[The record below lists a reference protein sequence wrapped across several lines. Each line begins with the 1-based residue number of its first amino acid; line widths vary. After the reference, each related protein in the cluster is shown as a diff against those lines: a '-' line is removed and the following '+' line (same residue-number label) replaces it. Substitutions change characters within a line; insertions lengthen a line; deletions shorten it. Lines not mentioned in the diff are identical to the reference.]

1 MFELHPQL
9 AQDSIVVCD
18 LTLCRVLLANDC
30 QYPWLILVPM
40 RNDIKEVIDLSEQE
54 QALMWL
60 ESAKVSKMMKSCYKP
75 DKLNIAALGNMVPQ
89 LHLHHV
95 ARYTS
100 DAAWPAPIW
109 GLHPAQPYPEHQI
122 EQIVADI
129 KAQLV

>member
-1 MFELHPQL
+1 
-9 AQDSIVVCD
+9 
-18 LTLCRVLLANDC
+18 
-30 QYPWLILVPM
+30 
-40 RNDIKEVIDLSEQE
+40 
-54 QALMWL
+54 MWS
-60 ESAKVSKMMKSCYKP
+60 ESAKVSKMMKGCYKP

-95 ARYTS
+95 ARYTT

-109 GLHPAQPYPEHQI
+109 GQHPVQPYPENQI